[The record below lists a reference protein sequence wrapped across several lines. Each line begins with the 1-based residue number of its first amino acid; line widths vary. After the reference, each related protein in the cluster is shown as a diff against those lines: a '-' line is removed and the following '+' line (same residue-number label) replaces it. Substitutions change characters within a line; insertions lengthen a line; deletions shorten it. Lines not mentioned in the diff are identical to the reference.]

1 MRFDKGK
8 TKDYYLLT
16 TDVENVFIN
25 EYMPEAPGD
34 FVKVYLYGLFCA
46 EHGMELKLS
55 IMAAALKLTE
65 ERVFEALEYWKGL
78 KVLDLTDEEE
88 PSVTF
93 CSLREM
99 LYRSKD
105 PGVVPEKS
113 DVPEEVET
121 SEESDFKELIDFA
134 EALVGRPLNARE
146 LREINSWD
154 SELGATREVIREAF
168 EYCSEIGKT
177 SINYISK
184 VILGWTKEGLRT
196 SDDVRD
202 YQDRVSER
210 QGIYRRILNT
220 IGLKRNITE
229 AERRMVD
236 SWFDDMHFTL
246 ERILEACEKASFT
259 QSPNLKYI
267 NKILENWKQEADEM
281 GRDVNQRVTVT
292 QNTLN
297 KYYEYLRN
305 QAEIRAEGRRQEVYN
320 KLPEIRQID
329 INLQQ
334 LSSKISR
341 GLLGGSTRQEI
352 DSVKKEIRNLE
363 KDRAILLTEN
373 NYALDY
379 TDIKYLCSKCSD
391 TGIDENGQRCSCV
404 KDRMGEAELWQN
416 GKL

>member
-8 TKDYYLLT
+8 PKDYFLLT

-25 EYMPEAPGD
+25 EYMTEAPGD
-34 FVKVYLYGLFCA
+34 FVKAYLYGLFCA
-46 EHGMELKLS
+46 EHGMELKAS
-55 IMAAALKLTE
+55 VMAMTLHMSE
-65 ERVFEALEYWKGL
+65 ERLREAWEYWRDQN
-78 KVLDLTDEEE
+78 VLEIREYGDDYDLN
-88 PSVTF
+88 F
-93 CSLREM
+93 YRLREK
-99 LYRSKD
+99 LYS
-105 PGVVPEKS
+105 GGGNGEI
-113 DVPEEVET
+113 PEEMPEQ
-121 SEESDFKELIDFA
+121 EEDQKDFRELIEFA
-134 EALVGRPLNARE
+134 EALVGRPLNAKE
-146 LREINSWD
+146 LREIDSWD
-154 SELGATREVIREAF
+154 TELGASRELIREAF
-168 EYCSEIGKT
+168 EYCSELGKT

-184 VILGWTKEGLRT
+184 VILAWTKEGLKT
-196 SDDVRD
+196 SEDVSA
-202 YQDRVSER
+202 YLERVSER
-210 QGIYRRILNT
+210 QGIYRRILAS

-229 AERRMVD
+229 AERKMVD
-236 SWFDDMHFTL
+236 SWFDEMHYSL

-259 QSPNLKYI
+259 QSPNLRYI
-267 NKILENWKQEADEM
+267 NKILENWKHEADEL

-292 QNTLN
+292 QTTLN

-341 GLLGGSTRQEI
+341 GLLGGSTKQEI
-352 DSVKKEIRNLE
+352 DSIKTEIRDLE
-363 KDRAILLTEN
+363 MNRAILLTEN

-379 TDIKYLCSKCSD
+379 TDIKYLCAKCGD

-404 KDRMGEAELWQN
+404 KERMGEAELWQN